1 MTPDASP
8 PPPGPYGAPHPGAGP
23 YGDPSAPPNPYAA
36 PPAGPYAGPPADPYG
51 APTAGP
57 YAGAYPGPPA
67 GPYGTPPAGPYA
79 APPAGP
85 YGTPPAGPYAG
96 PPADP
101 YGAPYGMPYPP
112 YGQVPPR
119 PRMNGFAVTSLVFG
133 IIGGVLLS
141 VVFGVIALRQIRRRG
156 ERGRG
161 LAVAG
166 LVLSGVWVALIVAVA
181 LVAVLTSAQLDA
193 NGTITG
199 GGSVAST
206 ALRPGDCVN
215 GVADGV
221 VVTSVTGVP
230 CTQAHDAEV
239 ITQFDLPVKAWPGR
253 EAAGNQASEQCEKRL
268 NRMLADSPML
278 DRLRSFVLYPPSQS
292 AWARSRSVTCMVVE
306 GHGGKL
312 NGPVPR

>member
-23 YGDPSAPPNPYAA
+23 YGDPSAPSNPYAA
-36 PPAGPYAGPPADPYG
+36 PP
-51 APTAGP
+51 AGP

-67 GPYGTPPAGPYA
+67 GPYGAPPAGTYA
-79 APPAGP
+79 APPP
-85 YGTPPAGPYAG
+85 GPYAG

-166 LVLSGVWVALIVAVA
+166 LVLSGAWVAVIVAVA
-181 LVAVLTSAQLDA
+181 LVAVLTSAQRDA

-312 NGPVPR
+312 NSPVPR